1 MQHPRQIETAHSAE
15 ALITLSPKLQ
25 LDVNDIIGQQ
35 LAAFGMPGFGKTNAA
50 VLTCEQIGAYYVPMA
65 VFDKE
70 GDWLSVAGVLPRGV
84 IATKSNCPSGRDILN
99 QGLQVIY
106 DLSTWDSLA
115 SAAEMIVSV
124 VNELMAWASARP
136 SHERIPCL
144 IVLDE
149 AHTWLPEK
157 RGVSLPKEVYGK
169 LFDTFQL
176 VGSTGRK
183 RGLTPFYMCPKISEL
198 NKGVLYP
205 GLMYFFRATLHTD
218 VARYL
223 DYIHSNMYT
232 PQGLREVI
240 ASLPKGK
247 AIVKLP
253 SGGNTS
259 VKFNKRESEHVSHTP
274 TVQAALNRYASMPFD
289 ANGSYG
295 MDMPE
300 AEQEPEPR
308 VQPVDEEWMNLKDA
322 ALYIGRSRTTFGQAL
337 TKYQQITGK
346 EIEKMG
352 DGIHKMIRKSDID
365 ELVKL
370 LYPMEARQKGLL

>member
-1 MQHPRQIETAHSAE
+1 MQHPRQIETAQSE

-35 LAAFGMPGFGKTNAA
+35 IAAFGMPGFGKTNAA

-70 GDWLSVAGVLPRGV
+70 GDWLSMAGVLPRGM
-84 IATKSNCPSGRDILN
+84 IATKHNCPSGRDILN
-99 QGLQVIY
+99 NGLQVIY

-115 SAAEMIVSV
+115 SAAEMIVNV
-124 VNELMAWASARP
+124 TNELMAWASARP

-157 RGVSLPKEVYGK
+157 RGVALPKETYGK

-232 PQGLREVI
+232 PTGLREVI

-259 VKFNKRESEHVSHTP
+259 VKFDKRASEHTSHTP
-274 TVQAALNRYASMPFD
+274 TVQAALNRYASLPFNPD
-289 ANGSYG
+289 SSYG
-295 MDMPE
+295 MSMP
-300 AEQEPEPR
+300 ASEQEQPR
-308 VQPVDEEWMNLKDA
+308 VQDEEWMNLKDA
-322 ALYIGRSRTTFGQAL
+322 SACIGRSRQGFVQAL
-337 TKYQQITGK
+337 NKYQRLTRR
-346 EIEKMG
+346 EIEKES
-352 DGIHKMIRKSDID
+352 DGQHKMISKADLD
-365 ELVKL
+365 DLVRT

>member
-1 MQHPRQIETAHSAE
+1 MAGLQQPRQIETAHSAE

-35 LAAFGMPGFGKTNAA
+35 IAAFGMPGFGKTNAA

-70 GDWLSVAGVLPRGV
+70 GDWLSMAGVLPRGM
-84 IATKSNCPSGRDILN
+84 IATKNNCPSGRDILN

-124 VNELMAWASARP
+124 TNELMAWASARP

-157 RGVSLPKEVYGK
+157 RGVALPKEVYGK

-232 PQGLREVI
+232 PAGLREVI

-259 VKFNKRESEHVSHTP
+259 VKFNKRESEHTSHTP
-274 TVQAALNRYASMPFD
+274 TVQAALNRYASLPFD

-295 MDMPE
+295 MDMP
-300 AEQEPEPR
+300 ASEQERATWNE
-308 VQPVDEEWMNLKDA
+308 EEWVNLKDA
-322 ALYIGRSRTTFGQAL
+322 ALYMGRSRQVFDQAL
-337 TKYQQITGK
+337 AKYQAMTGREIKK
-346 EIEKMG
+346 ER
-352 DGIHKMIRKSDID
+352 DGQQKLIRKADLD

>member
-84 IATKSNCPSGRDILN
+84 IATKTNCPTGRDILN

-157 RGVSLPKEVYGK
+157 RGVSLPKETYGK

-223 DYIHSNMYT
+223 DYFHSSMY
-232 PQGLREVI
+232 PPAGLREVI

-259 VKFNKRESEHVSHTP
+259 VKFNKRESEHTSHTP
-274 TVQAALNRYASMPFD
+274 TVQAALNRYASLPFNPD
-289 ANGSYG
+289 SSYG
-295 MDMPE
+295 MDMP
-300 AEQEPEPR
+300 ASEQEQAR
-308 VQPVDEEWMNLKDA
+308 VQPIDEKWMNLKDA
-322 ALYIGRSRTTFGQAL
+322 AFYIGRSRTTFTQAL
-337 TKYQQITGK
+337 SKYQQITGR

-352 DGIHKMIRKSDID
+352 DGIHKMIRKADID

-370 LYPMEARQKGLL
+370 LYPMEARQKGL